1 MPAAASIA
9 NVTDPYATDARWYD
23 LVHAEFD
30 DDIGLWQ
37 SFATRTDGPV
47 LEVGCG
53 SGRIAVPLAAAG
65 LDVTAVDPS
74 TTMLARAR
82 QRAEREGV
90 RPRFV
95 EGDLAAAALPADHFG
110 FVLVANDVFLFCEDG
125 DAQVALLAEVA
136 ATMRFNATLAIDVPG
151 PAMQLD
157 PALNGQPLL
166 AYDGPDGEGGHLLA
180 WHLRDDDLAAQTRNL
195 TVLYDVTAAD
205 GTLRRFRSV
214 HHLRYVYRFELE
226 YLLRE
231 AGLRLLDVYGDYEL
245 GELTNESERMII
257 TAMRAQG

>member
-1 MPAAASIA
+1 M
-9 NVTDPYATDARWYD
+9 TDPYATDARWYD
-23 LVHAEFD
+23 LIHADFD
-30 DDIGLWQ
+30 ADIGLWQ

-65 LDVTAVDPS
+65 LDVTAIDPS
-74 TTMLARAR
+74 PAMLARAR
-82 QRAEREGV
+82 KHADEEGV
-90 RPRFV
+90 SVRFV
-95 EGDLAAAALPADHFG
+95 EGGLADAALPADHFG
-110 FVLVANDVFLFCEDG
+110 FVLVANDVFLFCDGG
-125 DAQVALLAEVA
+125 DAQVALLRAAA

-157 PALNGQPLL
+157 PSLNGQALL
-166 AYDGPDGEGGHLLA
+166 AYDGPDDDNGQLTV
-180 WHLRDDDLAAQTRNL
+180 WHLREDDLAAQTRDL
-195 TVLYDVTAAD
+195 TVLYEVAAAD
-205 GTLRRFRSV
+205 GALKRFRSV

-231 AGLRLLDVYGDYEL
+231 AGLRLLDVYGDYDL
-245 GELTNESERMII
+245 GELTNESERMIF